1 MGLTPTARHGDQPIA
16 IIGLSCRLPGAPD
29 ADRFWDLLVN
39 GEDRVA
45 APDAARTHTRHR
57 IGGYLDDVSGFDA
70 AFFDISPREA
80 GRMDPQHRM
89 LTEATWTALD
99 DAGLPAAALAGSGT
113 GVYSACLGST
123 YWDLLRAH
131 DANDMHG
138 LIGSGLHGTAAGR
151 ISRLLD
157 LRGPSMALD
166 ATCSTSLLAVHLACQ
181 GLRSG
186 ETDLAIVAGANT
198 LLDGGYWDSL
208 TRGRVLAPDGRSKFG
223 SPAANGYGRGEGA
236 AAVVLKPLADALA
249 DGDRVRAVVLGSA
262 AGNNGRTS
270 IALTTPSE
278 EGQEDTIRRAHRNAG
293 VHPADVDYVEAHGTG
308 TVQGDQVELAVLDR
322 VLGEGRPA
330 GRRCLVGSV
339 KTNIGHTEAVAG
351 LVGLVKTVL
360 AVERRTVPATLHGP
374 AGGGDRAAV
383 ELPSTATPWPERH
396 GPALAGVSSF
406 GLSGTNVHVVVGE
419 APPVR
424 EPDAAHRPS
433 AYLLP
438 VSARCPSALRQLAGA
453 YAQRLAEGDPTTGDP
468 TAGDLDGDDLA
479 DVCFSAGTRR
489 THHEH
494 RLAVVAPD
502 RQGLVRRLRAY
513 ADGVLKPMS
522 RTGSH
527 TAPRIVFVFPGQGSQ
542 WVGMGRELLAENEVF
557 AARLRECDA
566 AVRAE
571 TGWSVVDRLHEDAPL
586 TSVREVQPVLW
597 AVQVALAAVW
607 RDWGVE
613 PDLVVGHS
621 MGEVAAATVS
631 GALSVADGAAVICR
645 RSALIAEHCG
655 PGAMVAVQV
664 GEREAAR
671 VLEPFADR
679 LCVGVVNS
687 EHATVLSG
695 DRDALAEVTES
706 LRSLG
711 VRCRRVD
718 VEFASHAPQ
727 VEPVRPWLLAG
738 LAGLRP
744 TSGSVPLHSTVLDR
758 VVDGTRLDADYWMAN
773 LREPVRF
780 GSAVASVA
788 VSGPVVFVEI
798 SPHPVLVPALE
809 DCVDRAGGWGA
820 AIAST
825 HRDRP
830 QFASMLEGLGVVHV
844 EGGAVDWARVQTGGR
859 YVPVPA
865 YPFQHRSFWFT
876 RPRRRVL
883 EDRRAAASPGLR
895 TVADFERYVRD
906 QVAGLLHTEDVD
918 LDRTATSLGLDSL
931 LAMQLRSIVE
941 DHLAI
946 VVPPRLLLGAGS
958 LRHLAGELHA
968 RTGLAVVG

>member
-1 MGLTPTARHGDQPIA
+1 MGIPSADRHGDQPIA
-16 IIGLSCRLPGAPD
+16 IIGLSCRLPGAPN
-29 ADRFWDLLVN
+29 ADRFWDLLVG
-39 GEDRVA
+39 GEDRVGSPGA
-45 APDAARTHTRHR
+45 SRTHTRDST
-57 IGGYLDDVSGFDA
+57 GGYLDDVAGFDA

-80 GRMDPQHRM
+80 NRMDPQHRM
-89 LTEATWTALD
+89 LTETTWTALD
-99 DAGLPAAALAGSGT
+99 DAGLSAPSLAASNT
-113 GVYSACLGST
+113 GVYAACLGT
-123 YWDLLRAH
+123 AYWDLLRAH
-131 DANDMHG
+131 GANDMHG

-208 TRGRVLAPDGRSKFG
+208 TRGRVLSPDGRSKFG

-236 AAVVLKPLADALA
+236 AAVVLKPLAAALA

-270 IALTTPSE
+270 ASITTPSE
-278 EGQEDTIRRAHRNAG
+278 AGQEDTVRRAYRNAG
-293 VHPADVDYVEAHGTG
+293 VRPADVDYVEAHGTG
-308 TVQGDQVELAVLDR
+308 TTSGDQVELAVLDR

-330 GRRCLVGSV
+330 GRRCPVGSV
-339 KTNIGHTEAVAG
+339 KTNVGHTEAAAG

-360 AVERRTVPATLHGP
+360 AVEHRTVPPTLHGP
-374 AGGGDRAAV
+374 ADGGDRASV
-383 ELPSTATPWPERH
+383 ELPPTATPWPERH
-396 GPALAGVSSF
+396 GPAIAGVSSF

-424 EPDAAHRPS
+424 EPDPVRPPS

-438 VSARCPSALRQLAGA
+438 LSARCPVALRQLAGA
-453 YAQRLAEGDPTTGDP
+453 YADRLAEGD
-468 TAGDLDGDDLA
+468 DLL

-494 RLAVVAPD
+494 RLAVAGPD
-502 RQGLVRRLRAY
+502 RLSIARRLRAY
-513 ADGVLKPMS
+513 ADGSLKPLS
-522 RTGSH
+522 RTGSQ
-527 TAPRIVFVFPGQGSQ
+527 TAPKIVFVFPGQGSQ
-542 WVGMGRELLAENEVF
+542 WVGMGRELLVESEVF

-571 TGWSVVDRLHEDAPL
+571 TGWSVVDRLHDDAPL
-586 TSVREVQPVLW
+586 TAVREVQPVLW

-613 PDLVVGHS
+613 PDVVLGHS

-645 RSALIAEHCG
+645 RSALIAEHCR

-671 VLEPFADR
+671 ALAPYEDR

-695 DRDALAEVTES
+695 DHDAVVEVTES

-711 VRCRRVD
+711 VPCRRVD

-738 LAGLRP
+738 LSDLRP

-758 VVDGTRLDADYWMAN
+758 VVDGSRLGADYWMDN
-773 LREPVRF
+773 LRLPVRF
-780 GSAVASVA
+780 ASAVESIAA
-788 VSGPVVFVEI
+788 TGPVVFVEI
-798 SPHPVLVPALE
+798 SPHPVLAPAVE
-809 DCVDRAGGWGA
+809 DCVERAGGRGA
-820 AIAST
+820 AVAST
-825 HRDRP
+825 RRGRP
-830 QFASMLEGLGVVHV
+830 QLESMLAGLGAVHV
-844 EGGAVDWARVQTGGR
+844 EGGSVDWARVHAGGR

-876 RPRRRVL
+876 RPRRTAL
-883 EDRRAAASPGLR
+883 EDCRAGAPVPELR
-895 TVADFERYVRD
+895 TVADFECYVRE
-906 QVAGLLHTEDVD
+906 QVAGLLHTDDVD

-941 DHLAI
+941 DQLSIA
-946 VVPPRLLLGAGS
+946 VPPRLLLGAGS
-958 LRHLAGELHA
+958 LRHLAEELHA
-968 RTGLAVVG
+968 RAALATVG